1 MQILERAGQDAL
13 LAGWSQVRARAR
25 LGKSKDLTQ
34 RAQRKGG
41 EHRESGRDPS
51 AGMKQNRRHQDD
63 DAWRIAGVGE
73 GHDRMPGTDSKTK
86 EPARRR
92 RYENPGA
99 QPGVLCHE
107 DRRRG
112 NVDARASWGAAS
124 SAPTASTTT
133 EPARRRRYESPGA
146 QPGVAVP
153 RRRGGFVGLENCA
166 NFGR

>member
-13 LAGWSQVRARAR
+13 VAGWSQVRARAR

-112 NVDARASWGAAS
+112 NVDARASWGAALRS
-124 SAPTASTTT
+124 RTAGSQD
-133 EPARRRRYESPGA
+133 ESPCRA
-146 QPGVAVP
+146 IHKQRPYGVNYNRAGETP
-153 RRRGGFVGLENCA
+153 ALRKPWSTA
-166 NFGR
+166 